1 MKKQAY
7 KKTIRWSIIV
17 LTIFIVSL
25 ILWNTYSFFQKFK
38 DNQRAKMEIL
48 AAAYKRLNSADLN
61 AELSLE
67 RQIIKSNSSIP
78 MLVTNAEGKITQD
91 VNLGTSLLD
100 REVFLKKQLELMKAQ
115 NPPIIIQYK
124 GGTKQYIYYKDSQIL
139 TNLKYYPLALILV
152 LLLFFLVIYLFT
164 KSTRV
169 ASENILWTGMAKET
183 AHQIGTPL
191 SSLMGWVAIL
201 KEDEANQE
209 IATEIEKDITRLEVI
224 ANRFSKIGSE
234 SPLKTMNVVAL
245 TKKSYDYLASRSSKR
260 VNFIFNTSS
269 NEINAPV
276 NVELFGWVIENLV
289 KNAIDTMQG
298 KGNITLEIV
307 ENTTKLTI
315 KISDTGKGIPK
326 SKHKEIFEPG
336 YTTKK
341 RGWGL
346 GLSLSKRIIEDF
358 HKGKIYVKE
367 SKKDVGTTFF
377 VELMK

>member
-1 MKKQAY
+1 MY
-7 KKTIRWSIIV
+7 KKTIRWSIIA

-124 GGTKQYIYYKDSQIL
+124 GGEKQSIYYKDSQIL

-201 KEDEANQE
+201 KEYEANQE

-234 SPLKTMNVVAL
+234 SPLQNQNIVAL

-269 NEINAPV
+269 NEIKVPI

-289 KNAIDTMQG
+289 KNAIDAMQG
-298 KGNITLEIV
+298 KGTITLNIV

-315 KISDTGKGIPK
+315 EITDTGKGIPK

-367 SKKDVGTTFF
+367 SKKEVGTTFC